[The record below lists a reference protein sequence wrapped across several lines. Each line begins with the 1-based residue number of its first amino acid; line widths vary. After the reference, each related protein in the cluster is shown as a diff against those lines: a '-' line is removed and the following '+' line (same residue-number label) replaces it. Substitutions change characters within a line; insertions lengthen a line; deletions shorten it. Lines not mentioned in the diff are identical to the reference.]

1 MTKYLPLTQLD
12 MDRLGPIISGR
23 IMATV
28 QEALDPKCPVNNPI
42 VEHIIEI
49 REQLLTERY
58 SEGYKDA
65 MDIAN
70 HEAYKSG
77 AF

>member
-1 MTKYLPLTQLD
+1 MSKHLPLTQLD
-12 MDRLGPIISGR
+12 MDRLGPVISGR

-28 QEALDPKCPVNNPI
+28 EEALDLKCPANNPI
-42 VEHIIEI
+42 VKHIVEI
-49 REQLLTERY
+49 KEQLLSERY

-65 MDIAN
+65 IDVAN
-70 HEAYKSG
+70 HEAYKIR

>member
-1 MTKYLPLTQLD
+1 MTIYLPLTQLD
-12 MDRLGPIISGR
+12 MDRLGPAIAGR

-28 QEALDPKCPVNNPI
+28 QEALDLKCPVNNPI

-49 REQLLTERY
+49 KEQLLSERY
-58 SEGYKDA
+58 SEGYRDA
-65 MDIAN
+65 IDIAN